1 MGWMEKGGVQW
12 AEECKQAV
20 VWCGVVW
27 CGVHWSGMVWYGVV
41 TMLAADWDAGGLG
54 QRCGM
59 YGSEWSKR
67 VGRRV
72 YKLAAVMLPGQPQV
86 R

>member
-1 MGWMEKGGVQW
+1 M
-12 AEECKQAV
+12 
-20 VWCGVVW
+20 
-27 CGVHWSGMVWYGVV
+27 V
-41 TMLAADWDAGGLG
+41 TMQAADWDAGSLG

>member
-1 MGWMEKGGVQW
+1 MGGGM
-12 AEECKQAV
+12 QAV
-20 VWCGVVW
+20 VRYGVVW
-27 CGVHWSGMVWYGVV
+27 CPLVRYGMV
-41 TMLAADWDAGGLG
+41 TMQAADWDAGSLG